1 MSPLEEMENGKE
13 MATIY
18 QSLKDNEESL
28 KWFDIAVLNKVAEFE
43 LSDNYMALL
52 IEYLSYSWRKEK

>member
-1 MSPLEEMENGKE
+1 

-18 QSLKDNEESL
+18 QSLKDNEEIL

-52 IEYLSYSWRKEK
+52 IECFIIFLAKRKK

>member
-1 MSPLEEMENGKE
+1 

-28 KWFDIAVLNKVAEFE
+28 KWFDIAVLNKVAGFE

-52 IEYLSYSWRKEK
+52 IERLSYSWRKEK